1 MSTKTY
7 LQTAEALGTT
17 LELRLVGSSKLVAE
31 QYFAE
36 LWDYVAVFEKRFS
49 RFQKDSEINKV
60 NFGAGNKVQVSP
72 EFIMLAK
79 ESLKL
84 SELTNGRYNPFIL
97 PALQKAGYLR
107 SMKTGGA
114 DLEPIDFTD
123 RVVVDAE
130 RFVVDSDWVSIPEN
144 SALDFGGI
152 GKGYLADRLND
163 LIGAEFSGHL
173 FSIGGDIN
181 AGGYDETGSPWE
193 VAVESSKDPQ
203 ENIATY
209 QNSNEENFAIATSGL
224 FHVRAGTKQAHII
237 NSSSTDVVDSEILT
251 CTVLAKEAALADVF
265 ASCLLNEND
274 DYVQDIIKA
283 KYIQGALLQ
292 YKNGMVV
299 DAAETFD
306 VQYNHKRGYDA

>member
-1 MSTKTY
+1 VSTKTY

-17 LELRLVGSSKLVAE
+17 LELRLVSSSKLVAE

-36 LWDYVAVFEKRFS
+36 LWDYVSVFEKRFS

-107 SMKTGGA
+107 SMKPGRA

-130 RFVVDSDWVSIPEN
+130 RFVVGGDWVSIPEN

-163 LIGAEFSGHL
+163 LIGTEFSGHL

-181 AGGYDETGSPWE
+181 AGGYDESGEPWKIT
-193 VAVESSKDPQ
+193 VESSKESQD
-203 ENIATY
+203 NIATY
-209 QNSNEENFAIATSGL
+209 QSSNEDNFAIATSGL
-224 FHVRAGTKQAHII
+224 FHVRGGAKQAHII
-237 NSSSTDVVDSEILT
+237 NSSTNGVVDADILT
-251 CTVLAKEAALADVF
+251 CTVVAKEAALADVF
-265 ASCLLNEND
+265 ASFLLNEND
-274 DYVQDIIKA
+274 DYAQDMIKA
-283 KYIQGALLQ
+283 EYIQGALLQ
-292 YKNGMVV
+292 YKDGRVV
-299 DAAETFD
+299 DVAETFD
-306 VQYNHKRGYDA
+306 VQY